1 MRGKN
6 LFLIGLLSS
15 TLVVTFSAASWG
27 QMEESGS
34 STEASASRAGGDG
47 SWDGSYVREQ
57 LVKPSVNFPAQIK
70 DPTLSPDDVLLLKHR
85 EQQRLAAEAAERKR
99 QEEAERKRR
108 AEEEKKRQ
116 WELMLLKDPTILIR
130 DKIHIGGIIDKEVLI
145 GGKLYT
151 IGNTYMGAKIVAVSP
166 DSVTFSYKGHKF
178 VRRVK
183 L

>member
-27 QMEESGS
+27 QMD
-34 STEASASRAGGDG
+34 EASASRAGGDG